1 MSRDAYDA
9 LWRSEGGA
17 MKKTPYQ
24 EVVVSVRDP
33 ATQRTV
39 DAITCQVS
47 AWAALRR
54 DGVPSARYLGI
65 IEEGAR
71 ELGLVEYADALSKR
85 PRANRQDSSAVAG
98 AQRRVADALPAQPE
112 PPARAAAGARFVLTY
127 GGRRPWLRALSEALS
142 GGRPA
147 PAAAV
152 GSVIRLYRSARACRR
167 SCSGRPSNSVQVAQR
182 AVDGLWRLA
191 PSSRK

>member
-1 MSRDAYDA
+1 MQGCVYEMSRDAYEA

-85 PRANRQDSSAVAG
+85 PRANPSRFLRAVAG
-98 AQRRVADALPAQPE
+98 AHGVVSLTLYRRNLSHLLAPLRSAC
-112 PPARAAAGARFVLTY
+112 FVLTY
-127 GGRRPWLRALSEALS
+127 GGRRPWLRALSEALTAAVLL
-142 GGRPA
+142 PT
-147 PAAAV
+147 AAV
-152 GSVIRLYRSARACRR
+152 GSVIRLYRSAR
-167 SCSGRPSNSVQVAQR
+167 
-182 AVDGLWRLA
+182 GL
-191 PSSRK
+191 PPIVFGPPE

>member
-1 MSRDAYDA
+1 MQGCVYEMSRDAYEA

-71 ELGLVEYADALSKR
+71 D
-85 PRANRQDSSAVAG
+85 
-98 AQRRVADALPAQPE
+98 
-112 PPARAAAGARFVLTY
+112 AAAAYRIRMLGNDESSKFGNPAITSNGHAASRDRGAR
-127 GGRRPWLRALSEALS
+127 
-142 GGRPA
+142 
-147 PAAAV
+147 
-152 GSVIRLYRSARACRR
+152 
-167 SCSGRPSNSVQVAQR
+167 
-182 AVDGLWRLA
+182 
-191 PSSRK
+191 